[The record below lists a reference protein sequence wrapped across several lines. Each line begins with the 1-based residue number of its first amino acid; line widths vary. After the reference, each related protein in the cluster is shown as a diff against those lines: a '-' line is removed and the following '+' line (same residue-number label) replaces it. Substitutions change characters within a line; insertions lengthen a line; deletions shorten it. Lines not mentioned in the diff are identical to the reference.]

1 MTKFKPA
8 ALAALALTVVSTLPA
23 FAQAIT
29 YVPSNKIPNQPTSS
43 YQCDSDLGFVKRVY
57 SAEVAGVDE
66 GTRVWITELCP
77 SFGLMRSE
85 GNAAYLR
92 TTIADNE
99 VLTEVLGRK
108 AYSADDV
115 FAVRMMGDDTIA
127 LYVHH
132 FDR

>member
-1 MTKFKPA
+1 MTKFKLA
-8 ALAALALTVVSTLPA
+8 ALAAVTLTVVSTLPA

-29 YVPSNKIPNQPTSS
+29 YVPNNKIPNEPASS
-43 YQCDSDLGFVKRVY
+43 YQCDSDLGFLKRVY
-57 SAEVAGVDE
+57 PAQVADIDE

-77 SFGLMRSE
+77 TFGLMRSE

-92 TTIADNE
+92 TTIADND
-99 VLTEVLGRK
+99 VLVEALRRK
-108 AYSADDV
+108 AHSADDV

-132 FDR
+132 FGR